1 MDSII
6 LAASLISFF
15 ALIGSWIALPAT
27 TESTPVL
34 AHGAAARA

>member
-15 ALIGSWIALPAT
+15 GLIGSWIALPST
-27 TESTPVL
+27 NESTVSMPAGAPV
-34 AHGAAARA
+34 RA

>member
-15 ALIGSWIALPAT
+15 GLIGSWIALPAT
-27 TESTPVL
+27 SETTTVV
-34 AHGAAARA
+34 AHGAAVRV

>member
-27 TESTPVL
+27 NEATTVV

>member
-15 ALIGSWIALPAT
+15 VLVGAWIALPAS
-27 TESTPVL
+27 TETSTVVV
-34 AHGAAARA
+34 HGAAARA